1 METTLLTKLLHLC
14 FLRLFEEASDFIH
27 QQKMEKKLLGHALQT
42 ACEYGS
48 TDIAKFLIE
57 KGADVHFAQ
66 DRALYLASFYGWL
79 ETVKLLVENGANVN
93 AAGGEALYWASYKG
107 RLEIVKFLVKN
118 GANVRSSNLNCFAW
132 ADETGHYEVV
142 KFLADNGGG
151 IYENGELVLS
161 SSAKK
166 YISIYNKNEEKKRV
180 KAANKIGSWWI
191 PICYNVDREC
201 GKRMMERSWKRVE
214 AMYAERN

>member
-1 METTLLTKLLHLC
+1 MNTVLLT
-14 FLRLFEEASDFIH
+14 S
-27 QQKMEKKLLGHALQT
+27 Q
-42 ACEYGS
+42 S
-48 TDIAKFLIE
+48 FLIE

-107 RLEIVKFLVKN
+107 RLEIVKFLVKS

-142 KFLADNGGG
+142 KFLAENGGG

-214 AMYAERN
+214 EMYAERN